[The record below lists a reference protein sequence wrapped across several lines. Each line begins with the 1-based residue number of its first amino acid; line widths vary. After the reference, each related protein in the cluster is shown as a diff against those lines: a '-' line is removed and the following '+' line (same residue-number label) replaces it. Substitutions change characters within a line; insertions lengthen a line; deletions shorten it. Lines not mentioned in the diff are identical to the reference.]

1 MGARAREKEGK
12 IERIE
17 ENISIIVTIHLT
29 VVLMLNRS
37 SPNPPSHLKV
47 KTVLVH
53 LKLNRMPPLPG
64 ITESVFASQQV
75 PRSHANMCIQRAPFK
90 EEEEKD

>member
-1 MGARAREKEGK
+1 MGARAREKEEK
-12 IERIE
+12 IERRIE

-47 KTVLVH
+47 KTMLVH
-53 LKLNRMPPLPG
+53 LKLNRMPQLKG
-64 ITESVFASQQV
+64 ITILNKAWSRNDIKRTSQ
-75 PRSHANMCIQRAPFK
+75 RGR
-90 EEEEKD
+90 